1 MGDYMSKN
9 GPNFNS
15 FTKFEMKLDLLA
27 IEKAAYKKAVK
38 YFNDFEND
46 EDNTVS
52 FDEYECDEESDTDK
66 ADRV

>member
-1 MGDYMSKN
+1 MGDYMAKN

-27 IEKAAYKKAVK
+27 IEKEAYQKAVK

-46 EDNTVS
+46 EDLTD
-52 FDEYECDEESDTDK
+52 FDEYECDEESDTAK
-66 ADRV
+66 SDRI